1 MEMQSLQDLLIEE
14 LKDLYSAENQIL
26 ASGPKMLKAIENEEL
41 AGAVNMHLEQTEQQ
55 VERLERVLQMFNTDG
70 QGKHCR
76 GMQGL
81 LEENDELMREEGD
94 AEVIDAGLICGQ
106 QKVEH
111 YEIAGY
117 GTAVTFCK
125 LLGNNEAADL
135 LAQSLE
141 EEEQADKILSKIAE
155 RTINVRAAQA

>member
-1 MEMQSLQDLLIEE
+1 
-14 LKDLYSAENQIL
+14 
-26 ASGPKMLKAIENEEL
+26 
-41 AGAVNMHLEQTEQQ
+41 
-55 VERLERVLQMFNTDG
+55 MFNTDG

>member
-1 MEMQSLQDLLIEE
+1 MEVSNLQELLVEE

-26 ASGPKMLKAIENEEL
+26 ANGPKMLEAIENEQL
-41 AGAVNMHLEQTEQQ
+41 ADLINMHMEQTQGQVQRLEQ
-55 VERLERVLQMFNTDG
+55 VLQMFG
-70 QGKHCR
+70 ESPEGKHCR

-81 LEENDELMREEGD
+81 LEEGKELIEEGGD
-94 AEVIDAGLICGQ
+94 PEVIDAGLICAQ

-125 LLGNNEAADL
+125 LLGNEEAAEL
-135 LAQSLE
+135 LAQSLDE
-141 EEEQADKILSKIAE
+141 EETADEMLTQIAE
-155 RTINVRAAQA
+155 KTINVRAADA

>member
-26 ASGPKMLKAIENEEL
+26 ANGPKMLQAIENEEL
-41 AGAVNMHLEQTEQQ
+41 AGAINMHLEQTEQQ
-55 VERLERVLQMFNTDG
+55 VERLERVLQMFNTG
-70 QGKHCR
+70 GEGKHCR

-81 LEENDELMREEGD
+81 LEENDELMRDAGD
-94 AEVIDAGLICGQ
+94 PEVIDAGLICGQ

-117 GTAVTFCK
+117 GTAVTFAK

-141 EEEQADKILSKIAE
+141 EEEQADKVLTQIAE